1 MSFLIYFRN
10 NINYIQLSKMN
21 TSVKKGLIIGGTSL
35 IFGLA
40 ALFWYLG
47 MSNNNRLIA
56 KIPKD
61 AAMVFKADLKSLA
74 DKAEFK
80 QWKDLAMFEDMRKKE
95 SVLNQILESPK
106 KSGINFMQNA
116 YGFMSKGDDFY
127 GGIVFGIKDAKDFEE
142 TVKGIDSEIEVQ
154 KTDGLYTAE
163 VDNNDIALVWDK
175 SVALMY
181 FRDDEDVLDKAKQ
194 AFAQDEDM
202 SMLEMDTYMEFESLD
217 ADLGMYMNMKKF
229 QELASEMG
237 GPMQDQFKS
246 MEKAE
251 SIGMTILFE
260 DQQMLVDA
268 TYYPVEGATPE
279 EISMMKEES
288 ISADLMKLISPTTP
302 KGFYAANMDLDK
314 ILALYPQINEEMMKD
329 GFSLDEFKNSL
340 NGEMTISLID
350 VKNVQKIRE
359 VADYDN
365 WEPNGFY
372 DTPVPMK
379 MDTTFEL
386 SPIYKINLGV
396 KDRGILDNIIA
407 KFVAKMNEPVMSAEI
422 FDMEDSMRSSFDSYT
437 TPYDNLVEEIEEPKV
452 KRYQYNGLEVFE
464 TEDAK
469 LFYRYEGNYISI
481 SNDESAFASQNFSWD
496 DELEEMLT
504 EKVGAG
510 YMDLNY
516 KNYPEIER
524 ENSSDIQK
532 AKDFL
537 LMFDNMKFSSD
548 GMTFHFEM
556 NFTDSPDHIL
566 WRMMKTID
574 AQVSGNRSNYN

>member
-1 MSFLIYFRN
+1 
-10 NINYIQLSKMN
+10 MN
-21 TSVKKGLIIGGTSL
+21 TSVKKGLIIGGISL
-35 IFGLA
+35 ILGLA
-40 ALFWYLG
+40 GLFWYLG
-47 MSNNNRLIA
+47 MSNNNKLIA

-80 QWKDLAMFEDMRKKE
+80 KWKELSMFDEMRKEE
-95 SVLNQILESPK
+95 SVFDKILDNPK
-106 KSGINFMQNA
+106 KSGVNFMQNA
-116 YGFMSKGDDFY
+116 YGYVSKGDEFY

-142 TVKGIDSEIEVQ
+142 TVKGIDNDIEVQ
-154 KTDGLYTAE
+154 KTDGIYTAE
-163 VDNNDIALVWDK
+163 IDNNDVALVWDK
-175 SVALMY
+175 NVALMY
-181 FRDDEDVLDKAKQ
+181 FREDEEVMENAKR

-202 SMLEMDTYMEFESLD
+202 SMLEMDTYMDYESLD
-217 ADLGMYMNMKKF
+217 ADLGMYMNMKRF
-229 QELASEMG
+229 QELAGEMG
-237 GPMQDQFKS
+237 GQIQDQFKS

-251 SIGMTILFE
+251 SIGMTVLFE
-260 DQQMLVDA
+260 DQQMLIDA

-279 EISMMKEES
+279 DISMMKEES

-314 ILALYPQINEEMMKD
+314 IFGLYPQINEEMMKD

-359 VADYDN
+359 VADYDS

-379 MDTTFEL
+379 MDTTMEL
-386 SPIYKINLGV
+386 TPIYKINLGV

-407 KFVAKMNEPVMSAEI
+407 KFVAKMNEPVVNEEI
-422 FDMEDSMRSSFDSYT
+422 VDMEDLMKSSFDSYA
-437 TPYDNLVEEIEEPKV
+437 TPYDNFVEEIEEPQV

-469 LFYRYEGNYISI
+469 LFYKYEGNYISI

-504 EKVGAG
+504 EKAGAG

-516 KNYPEIER
+516 KNYPDIER
-524 ENSSDIQK
+524 ENADNVQEVKS
-532 AKDFL
+532 FL
-537 LMFDNMKFSSD
+537 EMLDNMKFSSD
-548 GMTFHFEM
+548 GMTVHFEM

-574 AQVSGNRSNYN
+574 AQVSKDRRGYN

>member
-1 MSFLIYFRN
+1 
-10 NINYIQLSKMN
+10 MN
-21 TSVKKGLIIGGTSL
+21 TSLKKGLVIGGTSL
-35 IFGLA
+35 VLGLA

-80 QWKDLAMFEDMRKKE
+80 KWKELSMFDEMRKEE
-95 SVLNQILESPK
+95 SVFDKILDNPK
-106 KSGINFMQNA
+106 KSGVNFLQNA
-116 YGFMSKGDDFY
+116 YGYVSKGDEFY

-142 TVKGIDSEIEVQ
+142 TVKGIDDDIEVQ
-154 KTDGLYTAE
+154 KTDGIYTAE
-163 VDNNDIALVWDK
+163 VDNNDVALVWDK
-175 SVALMY
+175 NVALMY
-181 FRDDEDVLDKAKQ
+181 FRDDEEVMEKAKQ

-202 SMLEMDTYMEFESLD
+202 SMLEMDTYMEYESLD
-217 ADLGMYMNMKKF
+217 ADLGMYMNMKRF

-237 GPMQDQFKS
+237 GQVQDQFKS

-251 SIGMTILFE
+251 SIGVTVLFD

-314 ILALYPQINEEMMKD
+314 IFGLYPQLNEEMMKD

-359 VADYDN
+359 VADYDA

-407 KFVAKMNEPVMSAEI
+407 KFVAKINEPEVVEEV
-422 FDMEDSMRSSFDSYT
+422 FDVEEAMRTSFDSYT
-437 TPYDNLVEEIEEPKV
+437 TPYDNLVEEIEEPKI
-452 KRYQYNGLEVFE
+452 KRYQYNGLEVME
-464 TEDAK
+464 AEDIK
-469 LFYRYEGNYISI
+469 LYYKYEGNYISV
-481 SNDESAFASQNFSWD
+481 SNDESAFASQNYSWD

-504 EKVGAG
+504 EKAGAG

-516 KNYPEIER
+516 KNYPDIER
-524 ENSSDIQK
+524 ENAEYVQEVKS
-532 AKDFL
+532 FL
-537 LMFDNMKFSSD
+537 EMLDNMKFSSD

-574 AQVSGNRSNYN
+574 AEVSKNRRGYN

>member
-1 MSFLIYFRN
+1 
-10 NINYIQLSKMN
+10 MN

-35 IFGLA
+35 VLGLA

-80 QWKDLAMFEDMRKKE
+80 KWKELSMFDEMRKEE
-95 SVLNQILESPK
+95 SVFDKILDNPK
-106 KSGINFMQNA
+106 KSGVNFMQNA
-116 YGFMSKGDDFY
+116 YGYVSKGDEFY

-142 TVKGIDSEIEVQ
+142 TVKGIDDDIEVQ
-154 KTDGLYTAE
+154 KTDGIYTAE
-163 VDNNDIALVWDK
+163 VDNNDVALVWDK
-175 SVALMY
+175 NVALMY
-181 FRDDEDVLDKAKQ
+181 FREDEDVLDMAKQ

-202 SMLEMDTYMEFESLD
+202 SMLEMDTYMEYESLD
-217 ADLGMYMNMKKF
+217 ADLGMYMNMKRF

-251 SIGMTILFE
+251 SIGMTVLFE

-314 ILALYPQINEEMMKD
+314 IFGLYPQINEEMMKD

-359 VADYDN
+359 IADYDN

-407 KFVAKMNEPVMSAEI
+407 KFVAKMNEPAVTEEI
-422 FDMEDSMRSSFDSYT
+422 LEMEDLMKSSFDSYT
-437 TPYDNLVEEIEEPKV
+437 TPYDNFVEEIEEPQV

-464 TEDAK
+464 TEDVK
-469 LFYRYEGNYISI
+469 MFYKYEGNYISI

-496 DELEEMLT
+496 EELEEMLT
-504 EKVGAG
+504 EKAGAG

-516 KNYPEIER
+516 KNYPDIER
-524 ENSSDIQK
+524 ENADYVQEVKS
-532 AKDFL
+532 FL
-537 LMFDNMKFSSD
+537 EMLDNMKFSSD
-548 GMTFHFEM
+548 GMTVYFEM

-574 AQVSGNRSNYN
+574 AQVSKDRRGYN

>member
-1 MSFLIYFRN
+1 
-10 NINYIQLSKMN
+10 MN

-35 IFGLA
+35 ILGLA
-40 ALFWYLG
+40 GLFWYLG

-80 QWKDLAMFEDMRKKE
+80 KWKELSMFDELRKEE
-95 SVLNQILESPK
+95 SVFDKILDNPK
-106 KSGINFMQNA
+106 KSGVNFMQNA
-116 YGFMSKGDDFY
+116 YGYVSKGDEFY

-142 TVKGIDSEIEVQ
+142 TVKGIDDDIEVQ
-154 KTDGLYTAE
+154 KIDGLYTAE
-163 VDNNDIALVWDK
+163 VDNNDVALVWDK
-175 SVALMY
+175 NVALMY
-181 FRDDEDVLDKAKQ
+181 FRDDEEVMEKAKQ

-202 SMLEMDTYMEFESLD
+202 SMLEIDTYMEYESLD
-217 ADLGMYMNMKKF
+217 ADLGMYMNMKRF
-229 QELASEMG
+229 QELAGEMG
-237 GPMQDQFKS
+237 GQMQDQFKS

-251 SIGMTILFE
+251 SIGMTVLFE

-279 EISMMKEES
+279 EISMMKEEG

-314 ILALYPQINEEMMKD
+314 IFGLYPQINEEMMKD

-379 MDTTFEL
+379 LDTTMEL

-407 KFVAKMNEPVMSAEI
+407 KFVAKMNEPVVNEEI
-422 FDMEDSMRSSFDSYT
+422 VEMEDLMKSSFDSYT
-437 TPYDNLVEEIEEPKV
+437 TPYDNFVEEIEEPQV

-469 LFYRYEGNYISI
+469 LFYKYEGNYISI

-504 EKVGAG
+504 EKAGAG

-516 KNYPEIER
+516 KNYPDIER
-524 ENSSDIQK
+524 ENADYVQEVKS
-532 AKDFL
+532 FL
-537 LMFDNMKFSSD
+537 EMLDNMKFSSD
-548 GMTFHFEM
+548 GMTVHFEM

-574 AQVSGNRSNYN
+574 AQVSKNRRGYN

>member
-1 MSFLIYFRN
+1 M
-10 NINYIQLSKMN
+10 KK
-21 TSVKKGLIIGGTSL
+21 SVKIGLIVGGTSFIL
-35 IFGLA
+35 GIAG
-40 ALFWYLG
+40 LFWYLG

-80 QWKDLAMFEDMRKKE
+80 KWKELSMFDDMRKEE
-95 SVLNQILESPK
+95 SVFDQILENPK
-106 KSGINFMQNA
+106 KSGVNFMQNA
-116 YGFMSKGDDFY
+116 YGFMSKGDEFY

-142 TVKGIDSEIEVQ
+142 TVKAMDSDIEVQ
-154 KTDGLYTAE
+154 KTDGVYTAE
-163 VDNNDIALVWDK
+163 VDNNDVALVWDK
-175 SVALMY
+175 NVALMY
-181 FRDDEDVLDKAKQ
+181 FRDDEDVLEKAKQ

-217 ADLGMYMNMKKF
+217 ADLGMYMNMKRF

-237 GPMQDQFKS
+237 AGVKDQFKS

-251 SIGMTILFE
+251 SIGMTVVFD
-260 DQQMLVDA
+260 DQQMLIDA

-279 EISMMKEES
+279 EISMMKEEG
-288 ISADLMKLISPTTP
+288 ISADLMKLISPTNP
-302 KGFYAANMDLDK
+302 KGFYAANMDLEK
-314 ILALYPQINEEMMKD
+314 ILSLYPQINEEMMKD
-329 GFSLDEFKNSL
+329 GFSIDEFKNGL
-340 NGEMTISLID
+340 NGEMTVSLID
-350 VKNVQKIRE
+350 VKNIQKIRE

-365 WEPNGFY
+365 WESYGYY

-386 SPIYKINLGV
+386 SPIYKINIGLKDKGV
-396 KDRGILDNIIA
+396 IENLIA
-407 KFVAKMNEPVMSAEI
+407 KFVAKMNEPELVE
-422 FDMEDSMRSSFDSYT
+422 ESFDFEGAFDPSYDSYI
-437 TPYDNLVEEIEEPKV
+437 TPPENLVEEIEEPKV

-469 LFYRYEGNYISI
+469 LFYKFEGNYLSI
-481 SNDESAFASQNFSWD
+481 SNDESAFASQSFSWD
-496 DELEEMLT
+496 VELEEMLT
-504 EKVGAG
+504 EKAGAG

-516 KNYPEIER
+516 KNYPDIER
-524 ENSSDIQK
+524 ENAEYVQEVKS
-532 AKDFL
+532 FL
-537 LMFDNMKFSSD
+537 EMLDNMKFSSD
-548 GMTFHFEM
+548 GMTVHFEM

-574 AQVSGNRSNYN
+574 AQVSKDRRGYN

>member
-1 MSFLIYFRN
+1 
-10 NINYIQLSKMN
+10 MN
-21 TSVKKGLIIGGTSL
+21 TSVKKGLVIGGTSL
-35 IFGLA
+35 VLGLA

-80 QWKDLAMFEDMRKKE
+80 KWTELSMFDEMRKEE
-95 SVLNQILESPK
+95 SVFDKILENPK
-106 KSGINFMQNA
+106 KSGVNFMQNA
-116 YGFMSKGDDFY
+116 YGYVSKGDEFY

-142 TVKGIDSEIEVQ
+142 TVKGIDDDIEVQ
-154 KTDGLYTAE
+154 KTDGIYTAE
-163 VDNNDIALVWDK
+163 VDNNDVALVWDK
-175 SVALMY
+175 NVALMY
-181 FRDDEDVLDKAKQ
+181 FRDDEEVMEKAKQ

-202 SMLEMDTYMEFESLD
+202 SMLEMDTYMEYESLD
-217 ADLGMYMNMKKF
+217 ADLGMYMNMKRF

-237 GPMQDQFKS
+237 GQMQDQFKS

-251 SIGMTILFE
+251 SIGVTVLFD

-268 TYYPVEGATPE
+268 SYYPVEGATPE

-314 ILALYPQINEEMMKD
+314 IFGLYPQLNEEMMKD

-359 VADYDN
+359 VADYDA

-407 KFVAKMNEPVMSAEI
+407 KFVAKMNEPVVVEEMM
-422 FDMEDSMRSSFDSYT
+422 DMEDLMKSSFDSYT
-437 TPYDNLVEEIEEPKV
+437 TPYDNLVEEIEEPKI
-452 KRYQYNGLEVFE
+452 KRYQYNGLEVME
-464 TEDAK
+464 AEDIK
-469 LFYRYEGNYISI
+469 LYYKYEGNYLSI
-481 SNDESAFASQNFSWD
+481 SNDESAFASQNYSWD

-504 EKVGAG
+504 EKAGAG

-516 KNYPEIER
+516 KNYPDIER
-524 ENSSDIQK
+524 ENAEYIQEVK
-532 AKDFL
+532 SFL
-537 LMFDNMKFSSD
+537 EMLDNMKFSSD

-574 AQVSGNRSNYN
+574 AEVSKNRRGYN

>member
-1 MSFLIYFRN
+1 
-10 NINYIQLSKMN
+10 MN

-35 IFGLA
+35 VLGLA

-80 QWKDLAMFEDMRKKE
+80 KWKELSMFDELRKEE
-95 SVLNQILESPK
+95 SVFDKILDNPK

-116 YGFMSKGDDFY
+116 YGYVSKGDEFY

-142 TVKGIDSEIEVQ
+142 TIKGIDDDIEVQ
-154 KTDGLYTAE
+154 KTDGIYTAE
-163 VDNNDIALVWDK
+163 VDNNDVALVWDK
-175 SVALMY
+175 NVALMY
-181 FRDDEDVLDKAKQ
+181 FRDDEEVMEKAKQ

-202 SMLEMDTYMEFESLD
+202 SMLEMDTYMEYESLD
-217 ADLGMYMNMKKF
+217 ADLGMYMNMKRF

-237 GPMQDQFKS
+237 GQMQDQFKS

-251 SIGMTILFE
+251 SIGMTVLFE

-288 ISADLMKLISPTTP
+288 ISTDLMKLISPTTP

-314 ILALYPQINEEMMKD
+314 IFGLYPQINEEMMKD

-379 MDTTFEL
+379 MDTTMEL

-407 KFVAKMNEPVMSAEI
+407 KFVAKMNEPVVTEEI
-422 FDMEDSMRSSFDSYT
+422 LEMEDLMKSSFDSYT
-437 TPYDNLVEEIEEPKV
+437 TPYDNLVEEIEEPQV

-464 TEDAK
+464 IEDMK
-469 LFYRYEGNYISI
+469 MFYKYEGNYISI

-504 EKVGAG
+504 EKAGAG

-516 KNYPEIER
+516 KNYPDIER
-524 ENSSDIQK
+524 ENADYVQEVKS
-532 AKDFL
+532 FL
-537 LMFDNMKFSSD
+537 EMLDNMKFSSD
-548 GMTFHFEM
+548 GMTVHFEM

-574 AQVSGNRSNYN
+574 AQVSNNRRGYN

>member
-1 MSFLIYFRN
+1 
-10 NINYIQLSKMN
+10 MN

-35 IFGLA
+35 VLGLA

-80 QWKDLAMFEDMRKKE
+80 KWKELSMFDEMRKEE
-95 SVLNQILESPK
+95 SVFDKILDNPK
-106 KSGINFMQNA
+106 KSGVNFMQNA
-116 YGFMSKGDDFY
+116 YGYVSKGDEFY

-142 TVKGIDSEIEVQ
+142 TVKGIDDDIEVQ
-154 KTDGLYTAE
+154 KTDGIYTAE
-163 VDNNDIALVWDK
+163 VDNNDVALVWDK
-175 SVALMY
+175 NVALMY
-181 FRDDEDVLDKAKQ
+181 FRDDEEVMEKAKQ

-202 SMLEMDTYMEFESLD
+202 SMLEMDTYMEYESLD
-217 ADLGMYMNMKKF
+217 ADLGMYMNMKRF

-237 GPMQDQFKS
+237 GQMQDQFKS

-251 SIGMTILFE
+251 SIGMTVLFE
-260 DQQMLVDA
+260 DQQMLIDA

-288 ISADLMKLISPTTP
+288 ISADLMKLISPTSP

-314 ILALYPQINEEMMKD
+314 IFGLYPQINEEMMKD

-407 KFVAKMNEPVMSAEI
+407 KFVAKMNEPVVTEEI
-422 FDMEDSMRSSFDSYT
+422 LDVDDLMKSSFDSYM
-437 TPYDNLVEEIEEPKV
+437 TPYDNIVEEIEEPQV

-464 TEDAK
+464 TEDVK
-469 LFYRYEGNYISI
+469 MFYKYEGNYISI

-496 DELEEMLT
+496 EELEEMLT
-504 EKVGAG
+504 GKAGAG

-516 KNYPEIER
+516 KNYPDIER
-524 ENSSDIQK
+524 ENADYVQEVKS
-532 AKDFL
+532 FL
-537 LMFDNMKFSSD
+537 EMLDNMKFSSD
-548 GMTFHFEM
+548 GMTVHFEM

-574 AQVSGNRSNYN
+574 AQVSKDRRGYN

>member
-1 MSFLIYFRN
+1 
-10 NINYIQLSKMN
+10 MN
-21 TSVKKGLIIGGTSL
+21 TSVKKGLIIGGISL
-35 IFGLA
+35 ILGLA
-40 ALFWYLG
+40 GLFWYLG
-47 MSNNNRLIA
+47 MSNNNKLIA

-80 QWKDLAMFEDMRKKE
+80 KWKELSMFDEMRKEE
-95 SVLNQILESPK
+95 SVFDKILDNPK
-106 KSGINFMQNA
+106 KSGVNFMQNA
-116 YGFMSKGDDFY
+116 YGYVSKGDEFY

-142 TVKGIDSEIEVQ
+142 TVKGIDNDIEVQ
-154 KTDGLYTAE
+154 KTDGIYTAE
-163 VDNNDIALVWDK
+163 IDNNDVALVWDK
-175 SVALMY
+175 NVALMY
-181 FRDDEDVLDKAKQ
+181 FREDEEVMENAKR

-202 SMLEMDTYMEFESLD
+202 SMLEMDTYMDYESLD
-217 ADLGMYMNMKKF
+217 ADLGMYMNMKRF
-229 QELASEMG
+229 QELAGEMG
-237 GPMQDQFKS
+237 GQIQDQFKS

-251 SIGMTILFE
+251 SIGMTVLFE
-260 DQQMLVDA
+260 DQQMLIDA

-279 EISMMKEES
+279 DISMMKEES

-314 ILALYPQINEEMMKD
+314 ISDLYPQINEEMMKD

-359 VADYDN
+359 VADYDS

-379 MDTTFEL
+379 MDTTMEL
-386 SPIYKINLGV
+386 TPIYKINLGV

-407 KFVAKMNEPVMSAEI
+407 KFVAKMNEPVVNEEI
-422 FDMEDSMRSSFDSYT
+422 VDMQDLMKSSFDSYA
-437 TPYDNLVEEIEEPKV
+437 TPYDNFVEEIEEPQV

-469 LFYRYEGNYISI
+469 LFYKYEGNYISI

-504 EKVGAG
+504 EKAGAG

-516 KNYPEIER
+516 KNYPDIER
-524 ENSSDIQK
+524 ENADNVQEVK
-532 AKDFL
+532 GFL
-537 LMFDNMKFSSD
+537 EMLDNMKFSSD
-548 GMTFHFEM
+548 GMTVHFEM

-574 AQVSGNRSNYN
+574 AQVSKDRRGYN

>member
-1 MSFLIYFRN
+1 
-10 NINYIQLSKMN
+10 MN

-35 IFGLA
+35 VLGLA

-80 QWKDLAMFEDMRKKE
+80 KWKELSMFDEMRKEE
-95 SVLNQILESPK
+95 SVFDKILDNPK
-106 KSGINFMQNA
+106 KSGVNFMQNA
-116 YGFMSKGDDFY
+116 YGYVSKGDEFY

-142 TVKGIDSEIEVQ
+142 TVKGIDDDIEVQ
-154 KTDGLYTAE
+154 KTDGIYTAE
-163 VDNNDIALVWDK
+163 VDNNDVALVWDK
-175 SVALMY
+175 NVALMY
-181 FRDDEDVLDKAKQ
+181 FRDDEEVMEKAKQ

-202 SMLEMDTYMEFESLD
+202 SMLEMDTYMEYESLD
-217 ADLGMYMNMKKF
+217 ADLGMYMNMKRF

-237 GPMQDQFKS
+237 GQVQDQFKS

-251 SIGMTILFE
+251 SIGVTVLFD

-314 ILALYPQINEEMMKD
+314 ILGLYPQINEEMMKD

-359 VADYDN
+359 VADYDA

-407 KFVAKMNEPVMSAEI
+407 KFVAKINEPEVVEEV
-422 FDMEDSMRSSFDSYT
+422 FDVEEAMRTSFDSYT
-437 TPYDNLVEEIEEPKV
+437 TPYDNLVEEIEEPKI
-452 KRYQYNGLEVFE
+452 KRYQYNGLEVME
-464 TEDAK
+464 AEDIK
-469 LFYRYEGNYISI
+469 LYYKYEGNYLSI
-481 SNDESAFASQNFSWD
+481 SNDESAFASQNYSWD

-504 EKVGAG
+504 EKAGAG

-516 KNYPEIER
+516 KNYPDIER
-524 ENSSDIQK
+524 ENAEYVQEVKS
-532 AKDFL
+532 FL
-537 LMFDNMKFSSD
+537 EMLDNMKFSSD

-574 AQVSGNRSNYN
+574 AEVSKNRRGYN

>member
-1 MSFLIYFRN
+1 M
-10 NINYIQLSKMN
+10 KK
-21 TSVKKGLIIGGTSL
+21 SVKIGLIVGGTSFVL
-35 IFGLA
+35 GIAG
-40 ALFWYLG
+40 LFWYLG

-80 QWKDLAMFEDMRKKE
+80 KWKELSMFDDMRKEE
-95 SVLNQILESPK
+95 SVFDQILENPK
-106 KSGINFMQNA
+106 KSGVNFMQNA
-116 YGFMSKGDDFY
+116 YGFMSKGDEFY

-142 TVKGIDSEIEVQ
+142 TVKAMDSDIEVQ
-154 KTDGLYTAE
+154 KTDGVYTAE
-163 VDNNDIALVWDK
+163 VDNNDVALVWDK
-175 SVALMY
+175 NVALMY
-181 FRDDEDVLDKAKQ
+181 FRDDEQVMEKAKQ
-194 AFAQDEDM
+194 AFSQDEDM

-217 ADLGMYMNMKKF
+217 ADLGMYMNTKKI

-237 GPMQDQFKS
+237 GGIKDQFKS

-251 SIGMTILFE
+251 GIGMTMLFE

-279 EISMMKEES
+279 EISMMKEEG
-288 ISADLMKLISPTTP
+288 ISADLMKLISPTNP

-314 ILALYPQINEEMMKD
+314 ILGLYPQINEEMMKD
-329 GFSLDEFKNSL
+329 GFSIDEFKNGL

-359 VADYDN
+359 VADYDS

-386 SPIYKINLGV
+386 SPIYKINLGL
-396 KDRGILDNIIA
+396 KDKGIIENLIA
-407 KFVAKMNEPVMSAEI
+407 KFVAKMNEPEPAE
-422 FDMEDSMRSSFDSYT
+422 ESFDFEGSFESSYDSYIN
-437 TPYDNLVEEIEEPKV
+437 PPENLVEEIEEPKV

-464 TEDAK
+464 SEDAK
-469 LFYRYEGNYISI
+469 LIYKFEGNYLSI
-481 SNDESAFASQNFSWD
+481 SNDESAFASQSFSWD
-496 DELEEMLT
+496 DELDEMLT
-504 EKVGAG
+504 EKAG
-510 YMDLNY
+510 SGYLDLNY
-516 KNYPEIER
+516 KNYPDIER
-524 ENSSDIQK
+524 ENARDIQE
-532 AKDFL
+532 AKSFL
-537 LMFDNMKFSSD
+537 EMLDNMKFSSD
-548 GMTFHFEM
+548 GMTVHFEM

-566 WRMMKTID
+566 WRMMKTMD
-574 AQVSGNRSNYN
+574 AQVSSNGRDYN

>member
-1 MSFLIYFRN
+1 M
-10 NINYIQLSKMN
+10 KK
-21 TSVKKGLIIGGTSL
+21 SVKLGFIIGGTSL
-35 IFGLA
+35 VLGLA

-47 MSNNNRLIA
+47 MSNNNKLIA

-80 QWKDLAMFEDMRKKE
+80 QWKDLAMFDKLDGDEGVFKD
-95 SVLNQILESPK
+95 ILDNPK
-106 KSGINFMQNA
+106 KSGVNFLQNA
-116 YGFMSKGDDFY
+116 YAFMGKGDEMF

-142 TVKGIDSEIEVQ
+142 TVKSIDSDIEVQ
-154 KTDGLYTAE
+154 KTDGIYTAE
-163 VDNNDIALVWDK
+163 VDKNDVALVWDK
-175 SVALMY
+175 NVALLY
-181 FRDDEDVLDKAKQ
+181 FRDDDDIIEKAKQ

-217 ADLGMYMNMKKF
+217 ADLGMYMNMKGF

-237 GPMQDQFKS
+237 GGIQDQFKA

-251 SIGMTILFE
+251 GIGMTMLFE

-279 EISMMKEES
+279 EISMMKEEG
-288 ISADLMKLISPTTP
+288 ISADLIKLISPTNP

-314 ILALYPQINEEMMKD
+314 ILGLYPQINEEMMKD
-329 GFSLDEFKNSL
+329 GFSIDEFKNGL
-340 NGEMTISLID
+340 NGEMTLSLID

-365 WEPNGFY
+365 WEPYGFY

-379 MDTTFEL
+379 MDTTYEL
-386 SPIYKINLGV
+386 SPIYKINLGL
-396 KDRGILDNIIA
+396 KDKGIIENLIA
-407 KFVAKMNEPVMSAEI
+407 KFVAKMNEPVVTEEMV
-422 FDMEDSMRSSFDSYT
+422 DMEDLMKSSFDSYM
-437 TPYDNLVEEIEEPKV
+437 TPYDNLVEEIEEPQV

-469 LFYRYEGNYISI
+469 LFYKFEGNYLSI
-481 SNDESAFASQNFSWD
+481 SNDESAFASQSFSWD

-504 EKVGAG
+504 ESPGSG

-516 KNYPEIER
+516 KNYPDIER
-524 ENSSDIQK
+524 ENARDVQE
-532 AKDFL
+532 AKSFL
-537 LMFDNMKFSSD
+537 EMLDNMKFSSD
-548 GMTFHFEM
+548 GMTVHFEM

-566 WRMMKTID
+566 WRMMKTMD
-574 AQVSGNRSNYN
+574 AQGSNNGRDYN

>member
-1 MSFLIYFRN
+1 
-10 NINYIQLSKMN
+10 MN
-21 TSVKKGLIIGGTSL
+21 TSVKKGLIIGGSSL
-35 IFGLA
+35 IIGLA

-80 QWKDLAMFEDMRKKE
+80 KWKELSMFDEMRKEE
-95 SVLNQILESPK
+95 SVFDKILDNPK
-106 KSGINFMQNA
+106 KSGVNFLQNA
-116 YGFMSKGDDFY
+116 YGYVSKGEEFY

-142 TVKGIDSEIEVQ
+142 TVKDIDDDIEVQ
-154 KTDGLYTAE
+154 KVDGLYSAE
-163 VDNNDIALVWDK
+163 VDNNDMALVWDK
-175 SVALMY
+175 NVALMY
-181 FRDDEDVLDKAKQ
+181 FREDEDVLEMAKQ

-202 SMLEMDTYMEFESLD
+202 SMLEMDTYMEYESLD
-217 ADLGMYMNMKKF
+217 ADLGMYMNMKRF

-251 SIGMTILFE
+251 SIGMTVLFE

-279 EISMMKEES
+279 EISVMKEEG

-314 ILALYPQINEEMMKD
+314 ILSLYPQINEEMKKD

-365 WEPNGFY
+365 WEPYGIY
-372 DTPVPMK
+372 DSPVPMK

-407 KFVAKMNEPVMSAEI
+407 KFVAKMNEPVVTEEMIDMS
-422 FDMEDSMRSSFDSYT
+422 DLMKSSFDSYM
-437 TPYDNLVEEIEEPKV
+437 TPYDDFTEEIEEPQV

-464 TEDAK
+464 TEDVK
-469 LFYRYEGNYISI
+469 LFYKYEGNYISI
-481 SNDESAFASQNFSWD
+481 SNDESAFASQKFSWD
-496 DELEEMLT
+496 DELEDMLT
-504 EKVGAG
+504 EKAGAG

-516 KNYPEIER
+516 KNYPDIER
-524 ENSSDIQK
+524 ENADYVQEVKS
-532 AKDFL
+532 FL
-537 LMFDNMKFSSD
+537 EMLDNMKFSSD
-548 GMTFHFEM
+548 GMTVHFEM

-574 AQVSGNRSNYN
+574 AQVSKDRRGYN

>member
-1 MSFLIYFRN
+1 M
-10 NINYIQLSKMN
+10 KK
-21 TSVKKGLIIGGTSL
+21 SVKIGLIVGGTSFIL
-35 IFGLA
+35 GIAG
-40 ALFWYLG
+40 LFWYLG

-80 QWKDLAMFEDMRKKE
+80 KWKELSMFDDMRKEE
-95 SVLNQILESPK
+95 SVFDQILENPK
-106 KSGINFMQNA
+106 KSGVNFMQNA
-116 YGFMSKGDDFY
+116 YGFMSKGDEFY

-142 TVKGIDSEIEVQ
+142 TVKAMDSDIEVQ
-154 KTDGLYTAE
+154 KTDGVYTAE
-163 VDNNDIALVWDK
+163 VDNNDVALVWDK
-175 SVALMY
+175 NVALMY
-181 FRDDEDVLDKAKQ
+181 FRDDEDVLEKAKQ

-217 ADLGMYMNMKKF
+217 ADLGMYMNMKRF

-237 GPMQDQFKS
+237 AGVKDQFKS

-251 SIGMTILFE
+251 SIGMTVVFD
-260 DQQMLVDA
+260 DQQMLIDA

-279 EISMMKEES
+279 EISMMKEEG
-288 ISADLMKLISPTTP
+288 ISADLMKLISPTNP
-302 KGFYAANMDLDK
+302 KGFYAANMDLEK
-314 ILALYPQINEEMMKD
+314 ILSLYPQINEEMMKD
-329 GFSLDEFKNSL
+329 GFSIDEFKNGL
-340 NGEMTISLID
+340 NGEMTVSLID
-350 VKNVQKIRE
+350 VKNIQKIRE

-365 WEPNGFY
+365 WESYGYY

-386 SPIYKINLGV
+386 SPIYKINIGLKDKGV
-396 KDRGILDNIIA
+396 IENLIA
-407 KFVAKMNEPVMSAEI
+407 KFVAKMNEPELVE
-422 FDMEDSMRSSFDSYT
+422 ESFDFEGAFDHSYDSYI
-437 TPYDNLVEEIEEPKV
+437 TPPENLVEEIEEPKV

-469 LFYRYEGNYISI
+469 LFYKFEGNYLSI
-481 SNDESAFASQNFSWD
+481 SNDESAFASQSFSWD
-496 DELEEMLT
+496 VELEEMLT
-504 EKVGAG
+504 EKAGAG

-516 KNYPEIER
+516 KNYPDIER
-524 ENSSDIQK
+524 ENAEYVQEEKS
-532 AKDFL
+532 FL
-537 LMFDNMKFSSD
+537 EMLDNMKFSSD
-548 GMTFHFEM
+548 GMTVHFEM

-574 AQVSGNRSNYN
+574 AQVSKDRRGYN

>member
-1 MSFLIYFRN
+1 
-10 NINYIQLSKMN
+10 MN

-35 IFGLA
+35 ILGLA
-40 ALFWYLG
+40 GLFWYLG

-80 QWKDLAMFEDMRKKE
+80 KWKELSMFDEMRKEE
-95 SVLNQILESPK
+95 SVFDKILDNPK
-106 KSGINFMQNA
+106 KSGVNFMQNA
-116 YGFMSKGDDFY
+116 YGYVSKGEEFY

-142 TVKGIDSEIEVQ
+142 TVKGIDDDIEVQ

-163 VDNNDIALVWDK
+163 VDNNDVALVWDK
-175 SVALMY
+175 NVALMY
-181 FRDDEDVLDKAKQ
+181 FRDDEDVLEKAKQ

-202 SMLEMDTYMEFESLD
+202 SMLEMDTYMEYESLD
-217 ADLGMYMNMKKF
+217 ADLGMYMNMKRF
-229 QELASEMG
+229 QELAKEMG

-251 SIGMTILFE
+251 SIGMTVLFE

-288 ISADLMKLISPTTP
+288 ISTDLMKLISPTTP

-314 ILALYPQINEEMMKD
+314 IFGLYPQINEEMMKD

-379 MDTTFEL
+379 MDTTMEL

-407 KFVAKMNEPVMSAEI
+407 KFVAKMNEPVVTEEI
-422 FDMEDSMRSSFDSYT
+422 LEMEDLMKSSFDSYT
-437 TPYDNLVEEIEEPKV
+437 TPYENFVEEIEEPQV

-464 TEDAK
+464 IEDVK
-469 LFYRYEGNYISI
+469 MFYKYEGNYISI

-504 EKVGAG
+504 EKAGAG

-516 KNYPEIER
+516 KNYPDIER
-524 ENSSDIQK
+524 ENADYVQEVKS
-532 AKDFL
+532 FL
-537 LMFDNMKFSSD
+537 EMLDNMKFSSD
-548 GMTFHFEM
+548 GMTVHFEM

-574 AQVSGNRSNYN
+574 AQVSKDRRGYN

>member
-1 MSFLIYFRN
+1 
-10 NINYIQLSKMN
+10 MN

-35 IFGLA
+35 ILGLA

-80 QWKDLAMFEDMRKKE
+80 KWKELSMFDEMRKEE
-95 SVLNQILESPK
+95 SVFDKILDNPK
-106 KSGINFMQNA
+106 KSGVNFMQNA
-116 YGFMSKGDDFY
+116 YGYVSKGDEFY

-142 TVKGIDSEIEVQ
+142 TVKGIDDDIEVQ
-154 KTDGLYTAE
+154 KTDGIYTAE
-163 VDNNDIALVWDK
+163 VDNNDVALVWDK
-175 SVALMY
+175 NVALMY
-181 FRDDEDVLDKAKQ
+181 FRDDEEVMEKAKQ

-202 SMLEMDTYMEFESLD
+202 SMLEMDTYMEYESLD
-217 ADLGMYMNMKKF
+217 ADLGMYMNMKRF

-237 GPMQDQFKS
+237 GQMQDQFKS

-251 SIGMTILFE
+251 SIGVTVLFD

-314 ILALYPQINEEMMKD
+314 IFGLYPQLNEEMMKD

-359 VADYDN
+359 VADYDS

-396 KDRGILDNIIA
+396 KDRGILDNIIS
-407 KFVAKMNEPVMSAEI
+407 KFVTKMNEPVVVEEMM
-422 FDMEDSMRSSFDSYT
+422 DMEDLMKSSFDSYT
-437 TPYDNLVEEIEEPKV
+437 TPYDNLVEEIEEPKI
-452 KRYQYNGLEVFE
+452 KRYQYNGLEVME
-464 TEDAK
+464 AEDIK
-469 LFYRYEGNYISI
+469 LYYKYEGNYLSI
-481 SNDESAFASQNFSWD
+481 SNDESAFASQNYSWD

-504 EKVGAG
+504 EKAGAG

-516 KNYPEIER
+516 KNYPDIER
-524 ENSSDIQK
+524 ENAEYVQEVKS
-532 AKDFL
+532 FL
-537 LMFDNMKFSSD
+537 EMLDNMKFSSD
-548 GMTFHFEM
+548 GMTFQFEM

-566 WRMMKTID
+566 WRMMKAID
-574 AQVSGNRSNYN
+574 SEVSKNRRGYN

>member
-1 MSFLIYFRN
+1 MKKS
-10 NINYIQLSKMN
+10 SK
-21 TSVKKGLIIGGTSL
+21 TGLIIGAASL
-35 IFGLA
+35 ILGLA
-40 ALFWYLG
+40 GLFWYLG
-47 MSNNNRLIA
+47 MTNNNRLIS

-61 AAMVFKADLKSLA
+61 STMVFKADLKSLA

-80 QWKDLAMFEDMRKKE
+80 KWKELSMFDEMRKEE
-95 SVLNQILESPK
+95 SVFDKILDNPK
-106 KSGINFMQNA
+106 KSGVNFMQNA
-116 YGFMSKGDDFY
+116 YGYVSKGDEFY

-142 TVKGIDSEIEVQ
+142 TVKGIDDDIEVQ
-154 KTDGLYTAE
+154 KTDGIYTAE
-163 VDNNDIALVWDK
+163 VDNNDVALVWDK
-175 SVALMY
+175 NVALMY
-181 FRDDEDVLDKAKQ
+181 FRDDEEVMERAKQ

-202 SMLEMDTYMEFESLD
+202 SMLEMDTYMEYESLD
-217 ADLGMYMNMKKF
+217 ADLGMYMNMKRF
-229 QELASEMG
+229 QELAKEMG

-251 SIGMTILFE
+251 SIGMTVLFE

-314 ILALYPQINEEMMKD
+314 IFGLYPQINEEMMKD

-365 WEPNGFY
+365 WEPYGFY

-386 SPIYKINLGV
+386 TPIYKINLGV
-396 KDRGILDNIIA
+396 KDRGMLDNVIA
-407 KFVAKMNEPVMSAEI
+407 KFVAKMNEPVLTEEM
-422 FDMEDSMRSSFDSYT
+422 FDMEDYMKSSFDSYM
-437 TPYDNLVEEIEEPKV
+437 TPYENLVEEIEEPQV

-464 TEDAK
+464 TEDVK
-469 LFYRYEGNYISI
+469 MFYKYEGNYISI

-496 DELEEMLT
+496 EDAEEMLRD
-504 EKVGAG
+504 KAGSG

-516 KNYPEIER
+516 KNYPDVER
-524 ENSSDIQK
+524 ENARDVQEVKS
-532 AKDFL
+532 FL
-537 LMFDNMKFSSD
+537 EMLDNMKFSSD
-548 GMTFHFEM
+548 GMAFHFEM

-574 AQVSGNRSNYN
+574 AQVSNNKRDYN